1 MKRFKRHDIDSEFE
15 RFLEIVRF
23 DKITDE
29 IMNIFHRREQKFRIE
44 DLTHKCTSLY
54 SRKDEVL
61 RFNALLLQ
69 RVCNSFVIVHKIQ
82 DRERNENLKVVH
94 KQFVKK
100 SNLLNEMMIVFETRM
115 MFLKNNVI
123 VRNIVNDN
131 CELIIKIDDKDYF
144 IVIFSMIERIEIRI
158 FSSSFQRY

>member
-29 IMNIFHRREQKFRIE
+29 IMNIFHRRKQKFRIE
-44 DLTHKCTSLY
+44 NLTHRCTSLHF
-54 SRKDEVL
+54 RKNEML
-61 RFNALLLQ
+61 RLNALLLQ
-69 RVCNSFVIVHKIQ
+69 RICNSFVIVHKTQ
-82 DRERNENLKVVH
+82 NRERNENLKIVH
-94 KQFVKK
+94 KQLVKK
-100 SNLLNEMMIVFETRM
+100 SNLLNEMMIVSETRV

-123 VRNIVNDN
+123 ARNIVNDN

-144 IVIFSMIERIEIRI
+144 IVIFSMIERIKIRI